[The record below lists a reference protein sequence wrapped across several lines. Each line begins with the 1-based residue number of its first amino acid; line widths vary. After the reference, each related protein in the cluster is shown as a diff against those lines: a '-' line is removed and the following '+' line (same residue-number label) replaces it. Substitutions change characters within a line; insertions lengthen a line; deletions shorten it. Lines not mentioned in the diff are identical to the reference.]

1 VKTFIFMCMF
11 LGSGIPRHGQREM
24 AGYQCRQ
31 LASKTF
37 LTKAS
42 RSSDYW
48 RSAVLQLCSSI
59 DLYGV
64 NVKTAVKWPMLW

>member
-48 RSAVLQLCSSI
+48 RSAVL
-59 DLYGV
+59 
-64 NVKTAVKWPMLW
+64 